1 MAKPDKNAD
10 RVKSTGSVNNTD
22 PVDADVDAPASGK
35 GRPTP
40 TRKQREAA
48 NLRPLV
54 SNDRKAAAKDARA
67 KMAVEREKAR
77 VGMAAGE
84 ERYLPQRD
92 RGPQRKWIRD
102 YVDARFSVGEIL
114 IPLMFVVI
122 FMTLI
127 DNANVQFFA
136 IVALW
141 LFFAAA
147 IADGFLL
154 GWLVKRKLG
163 RKYGEA
169 NVQKGSRWYA
179 AMRGMQL
186 RMLRLPKPQVKRG
199 QFPD

>member
-1 MAKPDKNAD
+1 RVILSRHETQGLMVAKPDKN
-10 RVKSTGSVNNTD
+10 N
-22 PVDADVDAPASGK
+22 DAMDIDAESRGSGK

-40 TRKQREAA
+40 KRNQREAQ

-54 SNDRKAAAKDARA
+54 SNDRKAARKESRE
-67 KMAVEREKAR
+67 KMAAEREKMR
-77 VGMAAGE
+77 GGMAAGD

-127 DNANVQFFA
+127 DNPSVQF
-136 IVALW
+136 IGIIALW

-154 GWLVKRKLG
+154 G
-163 RKYGEA
+163 
-169 NVQKGSRWYA
+169 
-179 AMRGMQL
+179 
-186 RMLRLPKPQVKRG
+186 
-199 QFPD
+199 